1 MDAIFASAAA
11 GAAAGALA
19 KTVVAPIERV
29 KLLLQLQS
37 ASNKHMKQIGTPYT
51 SAMDAARRV
60 YREQGFLSFWRGNVS
75 NIIRHTGATAVTFTM
90 KDRFREFFLP
100 ICEGENPNVM
110 RRRKIL
116 LASFLSGGAAGATA
130 TTMFYPLEYTR
141 TRLALDSGSGAT
153 RLYPGGL
160 RDVIR
165 RTVNV
170 DGVAGLY
177 KGYPVALFGIVLF
190 RALSMGGY
198 DFVKGEMEISNSA
211 PLYRRFVAAQLV
223 SVAAGTI
230 CYPIDTVRRKLMMQA
245 GSKKKLYDSAQG
257 CVKCIIETHGY
268 RGFYNGLSPNI
279 MRSVGGAILLVSY
292 DEFKSSILS
301 FRGG

>member
-1 MDAIFASAAA
+1 
-11 GAAAGALA
+11 
-19 KTVVAPIERV
+19 
-29 KLLLQLQS
+29 
-37 ASNKHMKQIGTPYT
+37 
-51 SAMDAARRV
+51 
-60 YREQGFLSFWRGNVS
+60 
-75 NIIRHTGATAVTFTM
+75 
-90 KDRFREFFLP
+90 
-100 ICEGENPNVM
+100 M
-110 RRRKIL
+110 RRRKSL
-116 LASFLSGGAAGATA
+116 LVSFLSGGAAGATA
-130 TTMFYPLEYTR
+130 TTIFYPLEYTR

-165 RTVNV
+165 RTVRV
-170 DGVAGLY
+170 DGAGGLY

-211 PLYRRFVAAQLV
+211 PLYRRFLAAQLV

-245 GSKKKLYDSAQG
+245 GSKKKLYDSTYD

-268 RGFYNGLSPNI
+268 R
-279 MRSVGGAILLVSY
+279 
-292 DEFKSSILS
+292 
-301 FRGG
+301 